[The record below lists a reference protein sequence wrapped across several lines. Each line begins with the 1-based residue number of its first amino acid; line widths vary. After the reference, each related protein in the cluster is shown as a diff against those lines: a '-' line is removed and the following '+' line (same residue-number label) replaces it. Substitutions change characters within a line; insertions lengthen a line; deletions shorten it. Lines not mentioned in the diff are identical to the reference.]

1 MKPFRAARLPMPAP
15 VAAAL
20 RAEEIAGQR
29 LFGYARFAVLVGL
42 TIVTLS
48 LQPAP
53 YGYYN
58 LGPIVLIA
66 LVGAVPFF
74 LPHAVKRRGLP
85 YLFFALDVVLVTLW
99 MWVFN
104 PIIWDGLVP
113 EMLFAW
119 GVVNFYFLLI
129 VLAALSYD
137 PKLPLWTGALSA
149 VAILV
154 VYGLVASRDG
164 AVDSMLLMLN
174 AGNLPANNDQI
185 SSAERF
191 AFAAIPRILEA
202 AVLLLAAC
210 VVAVAV
216 QRSRRLVVR
225 EAEAARGRANLSR
238 YFSPAIVDELLA
250 TDAPLGTV
258 RTQPVAVLFADIVGF
273 TRIAETQSAQDV
285 IDLLRGFH
293 QRMENA
299 VFAHGGTL
307 DKFLGDGL
315 MATFG
320 TPRTGLKDTIN
331 ALACLRAMLAAID
344 LWNAERAASG
354 DSTPLRLSIGLHF
367 GMVVLGDIGSE
378 RQLEFAVVGDVVNV
392 ASRLEE
398 LTRTMNVRA
407 VVSEAFVQA
416 LHEQAG
422 SDANVLLA
430 SVEVQPPQILRGRS
444 EAVAVRTL
452 A

>member
-1 MKPFRAARLPMPAP
+1 MKSFRAPRLSMPAP

-29 LFGYARFAVLVGL
+29 LFGYARFAVLAGL
-42 TIVTLS
+42 TAVTLI

-53 YGYYN
+53 YAYYN
-58 LGPIVLIA
+58 LGPIFLIA
-66 LVGAVPFF
+66 LVGLAPFV
-74 LPHAVKRRGLP
+74 LSQARERRGLP
-85 YLFFALDVVLVTLW
+85 YLFFALDVILITLW
-99 MWVFN
+99 IWVFN
-104 PIIWDGLVP
+104 PAIWDGLVP

-119 GVVNFYFLLI
+119 GIVTFYFLLI

-149 VAILV
+149 GAVLIVYV
-154 VYGLVASRDG
+154 VIAARDG
-164 AVDSMLLMLN
+164 AVDSMMLMLN
-174 AGNLPANNDQI
+174 AGTLPPDYAQF
-185 SSAERF
+185 SASEHF
-191 AFAAIPRILEA
+191 GFAAIPRILEA

-250 TDAPLGTV
+250 TDAPLGAV

-273 TRIAETQSAQDV
+273 TRIAETQSAEDV

-320 TPRTGLKDTIN
+320 TPHTGLKDTIN

-344 LWNAERAASG
+344 LWNAERAVSG
-354 DSTPLRLSIGLHF
+354 DNPLLQLSIGLHF

-398 LTRTMNVRA
+398 LTRTMKVRA
-407 VVSEAFVQA
+407 VISEAFVEA

-422 SDANVLLA
+422 SEANALLA
-430 SVEVQPPQILRGRS
+430 GVEAQSPQILRGRS

-452 A
+452 V